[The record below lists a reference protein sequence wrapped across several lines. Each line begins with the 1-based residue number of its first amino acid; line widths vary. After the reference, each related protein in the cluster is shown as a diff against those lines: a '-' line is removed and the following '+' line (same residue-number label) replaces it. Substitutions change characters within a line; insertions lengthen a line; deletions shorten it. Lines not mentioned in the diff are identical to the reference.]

1 MKISTGKS
9 RHDTAWRAEEITWEE
24 LLGRLRRPCVTT
36 ETFAEYC
43 HMSAADRADK
53 KDVGGFVGGR
63 LRGSR
68 RKSEDVV
75 SRSLITLDADNAY
88 PGLWDDAAVM
98 LPWRM
103 CAYSTHSH
111 RPDKPRLRFL
121 LPTSREVTPDEYP
134 AVARRVAQMI
144 GIETMDPT
152 TYQPARLMYW
162 PSHSRDAEYLLYEQ
176 EGETL
181 DPDAILATY
190 NNWRNASE
198 WPTSSGEAE
207 IRVAAAKHQGDPT
220 EKPGIVGRF
229 CRAYDVPAAIETF
242 LSDKYRAEQ
251 GGRYTWIDGTT
262 ACGAVL
268 YDDGAFLYSNHST
281 DPAQGQLCNAFDLV
295 RIHKFADRDTDPTVE
310 ITKRPSYLAMCD
322 FAASLPDL
330 KEAMVREVNADFED
344 MRDQSEW
351 VHQLECN
358 KKTGLIEPTIE
369 NLRLILTYDEAFRGK
384 LAFNAFSGRLVWRSA
399 PPWNPF
405 ERVQYEN
412 GRPFTDADAANLRN
426 YFQKHWKVNAPKAL
440 DDALTSVSDAN
451 AFNPVR
457 EYLDS
462 LTWDGIERLDT
473 LLVRFMR
480 AQDTPFTR
488 AATRKWFTG
497 AVKRIYEP
505 GCKFDSMLVLIG
517 EQGVGKSRLPLIMSR
532 GWFTDSLPSMSG
544 DKSSFEAL
552 SGKWIVEVAELAA
565 AKKSEQE
572 SIKNFVS
579 KQTDSYR
586 QAYAHYTQDYPR
598 QCVFFGTTNDPE
610 PLHDPTGARR
620 FWTIEVEGFERGV
633 LTGLEEERDQLWAE
647 AKHRYHAGETLWLDD
662 EAVNAEAVA
671 LQDHY
676 TVHDEME
683 ASILEYLDRRLPEGW
698 YSMSVEDRR
707 DFIHG
712 DALSSYAD
720 ADLTLVR
727 DVICVQEIRVE
738 LCGQDPTRGGADE
751 KLSRRI
757 GAILNRLPG
766 WKRAVG
772 QRRIPG
778 HGKQRYYTRRQ

>member
-1 MKISTGKS
+1 MIISTGKS
-9 RHDTAWRAEEITWEE
+9 RHDTAWKAENITWQE
-24 LLGRLRRPCVTT
+24 LTDRLRTPCRTP
-36 ETFAEYC
+36 EAYSEYRR
-43 HMSAADRADK
+43 MSAQDRADR
-53 KDVGGFVGGR
+53 KDVGGFVGGK

-68 RKSEDVV
+68 RKSEDVL
-75 SRSLITLDADNAY
+75 SRCLITLDADSAY
-88 PGLWDDAAVM
+88 PGLWDDVTVM
-98 LPWRM
+98 LPWQM

-111 RPDKPRLRFL
+111 SPEKPRLRFVI
-121 LPTSREVTPDEYP
+121 PMTRDVTPDEYP
-134 AVARRVAQMI
+134 AVARRVAEMI

-162 PSHSRDAEYLLYEQ
+162 PSVSRDGEYLFYEQ
-176 EGETL
+176 TGDLL
-181 DPDAILATY
+181 DPDGILDSY
-190 NNWRNASE
+190 NNWRNAAE
-198 WPTSSGEAE
+198 WPTSSAE
-207 IRVAAAKHQGDPT
+207 TDVRVSAAKHQGDPT

-229 CRAYDVPAAIETF
+229 CRAYDVPAAIDAF
-242 LSDKYRAEQ
+242 LSDKYRQEPS
-251 GGRYTWIDGTT
+251 GRYTWIEGTT
-262 ACGAVL
+262 ASGAVL

-295 RIHKFADRDTDPTVE
+295 RIHKFADRDTDPTVD

-322 FAASLPDL
+322 FAASLPEL
-330 KEAMVREVNADFED
+330 KEAMVKEVNEDFAD

-369 NLRLILTYDEAFRGK
+369 NMRLILTYDDAFRGK
-384 LAFNAFSGRLVWRSA
+384 LALNAFSGRLVWRSA

-405 ERVQYEN
+405 ERVQFTN

-440 DDALTSVSDAN
+440 EDALTSVSDAN

-462 LTWDGIERLDT
+462 LSWDGVERLDT
-473 LLVRFMR
+473 LLVRYMR

-517 EQGVGKSRLPLIMSR
+517 EQGVGKSRLPLIMSK

-647 AKHRYHAGETLWLDD
+647 AKQRYHDGETLWLDD
-662 EAVNAEAVA
+662 DAVNAEAVA

-683 ASILEYLDRRLPEGW
+683 ASILEYLDRRLPGNW
-698 YSMSVEDRR
+698 YNLSVEDRR

-738 LCGQDPTRGGADE
+738 LCGQDPTRGGSDE

-778 HGKQRYYTRRQ
+778 HGKQRYYTRKQ

>member
-1 MKISTGKS
+1 MIISTGKS
-9 RHDTAWRAEEITWEE
+9 RHDTAWKAENITWQE
-24 LLGRLRRPCVTT
+24 LTDRLRTPCKTP
-36 ETFAEYC
+36 EAYSEYRR
-43 HMSAADRADK
+43 MSAQDKADR
-53 KDVGGFVGGR
+53 KDVGGFVGGK

-68 RKSEDVV
+68 RKSEDVL
-75 SRSLITLDADNAY
+75 SRCLITLDADSAY
-88 PGLWDDAAVM
+88 PGLWDDVTVM
-98 LPWRM
+98 LPWQM

-111 RPDKPRLRFL
+111 SPKKPRLRFVI
-121 LPTSREVTPDEYP
+121 PMTRDVTPDEYP
-134 AVARRVAQMI
+134 AVARRVAEMI

-162 PSHSRDAEYLLYEQ
+162 PSVSRDGEYLFYEQ
-176 EGETL
+176 TGDLL
-181 DPDAILATY
+181 DPDSILDSY
-190 NNWRNASE
+190 NNWRNAAE
-198 WPTSSGEAE
+198 WPTSSAE
-207 IRVAAAKHQGDPT
+207 TDVRMSAAKRQGDPT

-229 CRAYDVPAAIETF
+229 CRAYDVPAAIEAF
-242 LSDKYRAEQ
+242 LSDKYRQEPS
-251 GGRYTWIDGTT
+251 GRYTWIEGTT
-262 ACGAVL
+262 ASGAVL
-268 YDDGAFLYSNHST
+268 YDDGAFLYSNHAT

-295 RIHKFADRDTDPTVE
+295 RIHKFADRDTDPTVD

-322 FAASLPDL
+322 FAASLPEL
-330 KEAMVREVNADFED
+330 KEAMVKEVNEDFAD

-369 NLRLILTYDEAFRGK
+369 NLRLILTYDDAFRGK
-384 LAFNAFSGRLVWRSA
+384 LALNAFSGRLVWRSA

-405 ERVQYEN
+405 ERVQFTN

-440 DDALTSVSDAN
+440 EDALTSVSDAN

-462 LTWDGIERLDT
+462 LSWDGVERLDT
-473 LLVRFMR
+473 LLVRYMR

-517 EQGVGKSRLPLIMSR
+517 EQGVGKSRLPLIMSK

-647 AKHRYHAGETLWLDD
+647 AKQRYHDGETLWLDD
-662 EAVNAEAVA
+662 DAVNAEAVA

-683 ASILEYLDRRLPEGW
+683 ASILEYLDRRLPGNW
-698 YSMSVEDRR
+698 YNLSVEDRR

-720 ADLTLVR
+720 EDLTLVR

-738 LCGQDPTRGGADE
+738 LCGQDPTRGGSDE

-778 HGKQRYYTRRQ
+778 HGKQRYYTRKQ

>member
-1 MKISTGKS
+1 MIISTGKS
-9 RHDTAWRAEEITWEE
+9 RHDTAWKAENITWQE
-24 LLGRLRRPCVTT
+24 LTDRLRRPCVTT

-43 HMSAADRADK
+43 RMSAADRAAK

-134 AVARRVAQMI
+134 AIARRVAQMI

-176 EGETL
+176 EGEPL

-190 NNWRNASE
+190 NNWRNAAE
-198 WPTSSGEAE
+198 WPTSSSEAE
-207 IRVAAAKHQGDPT
+207 IRVTAAKHQGDPT

-229 CRAYDVPAAIETF
+229 CRAYDVPAAIDAF

-295 RIHKFADRDTDPTVE
+295 RIHKFADRDTDPSVE

-462 LTWDGIERLDT
+462 LSWDGIERLDT

-517 EQGVGKSRLPLIMSR
+517 EQGVGKSRLPLIMSK

-647 AKHRYHAGETLWLDD
+647 AKQRYHDGETLWLDD
-662 EAVNAEAVA
+662 DAVNAEAVA

-683 ASILEYLDRRLPEGW
+683 ASILEYLDRRLPGNW
-698 YSMSVEDRR
+698 YNLSVEDRR

-712 DALSSYAD
+712 DALSSYTD

-778 HGKQRYYTRRQ
+778 HGKQRYYTRKQ

>member
-1 MKISTGKS
+1 
-9 RHDTAWRAEEITWEE
+9 
-24 LLGRLRRPCVTT
+24 
-36 ETFAEYC
+36 
-43 HMSAADRADK
+43 
-53 KDVGGFVGGR
+53 
-63 LRGSR
+63 
-68 RKSEDVV
+68 
-75 SRSLITLDADNAY
+75 
-88 PGLWDDAAVM
+88 
-98 LPWRM
+98 
-103 CAYSTHSH
+103 
-111 RPDKPRLRFL
+111 
-121 LPTSREVTPDEYP
+121 
-134 AVARRVAQMI
+134 
-144 GIETMDPT
+144 
-152 TYQPARLMYW
+152 
-162 PSHSRDAEYLLYEQ
+162 
-176 EGETL
+176 
-181 DPDAILATY
+181 
-190 NNWRNASE
+190 
-198 WPTSSGEAE
+198 
-207 IRVAAAKHQGDPT
+207 
-220 EKPGIVGRF
+220 
-229 CRAYDVPAAIETF
+229 
-242 LSDKYRAEQ
+242 
-251 GGRYTWIDGTT
+251 
-262 ACGAVL
+262 VL

-295 RIHKFADRDTDPTVE
+295 RIHKFADRDTDPTVD

-322 FAASLPDL
+322 FAASLPEL
-330 KEAMVREVNADFED
+330 KEAMVKEVNEDFAD

-369 NLRLILTYDEAFRGK
+369 NLRLILTYDDAFRGK
-384 LAFNAFSGRLVWRSA
+384 LALNAFSGRLVWRSA

-405 ERVQYEN
+405 ERVQFTN

-440 DDALTSVSDAN
+440 EDALTSVSDAN

-462 LTWDGIERLDT
+462 LSWDGVERLDT
-473 LLVRFMR
+473 LLVRYMR

-517 EQGVGKSRLPLIMSR
+517 EQGVGKSRLPLIMSK

-647 AKHRYHAGETLWLDD
+647 AKQRYHDGETLWLDD
-662 EAVNAEAVA
+662 DEVNAEAVA

-683 ASILEYLDRRLPEGW
+683 ASILEYLDRRLPGNW
-698 YSMSVEDRR
+698 YNLSVEDRR

-738 LCGQDPTRGGADE
+738 LCGQDPTRGGSDE

-778 HGKQRYYTRRQ
+778 HGKQRYYTRKQ

>member
-1 MKISTGKS
+1 MMISTGKS
-9 RHDTAWRAEEITWEE
+9 RHDTAWKAENITWQE
-24 LLGRLRRPCVTT
+24 LTERLRTPCKTP
-36 ETFAEYC
+36 ETLSEYMRMPAAEK
-43 HMSAADRADK
+43 ADR

-68 RKSEDVV
+68 RKSEDVL
-75 SRSLITLDADNAY
+75 SRCLITLDADNAY
-88 PGLWDDAAVM
+88 PGLWDDVTVM
-98 LPWRM
+98 LPWQM

-111 RPDKPRLRFL
+111 RPDKPRLRFV
-121 LPTSREVTPDEYP
+121 LPTTRDVTPDEYP
-134 AVARRVAQMI
+134 AIARRLAEMI

-162 PSHSRDAEYLLYEQ
+162 PSVSRDGEYLFYEQ
-176 EGETL
+176 DG
-181 DPDAILATY
+181 DAVNPDDILSTY
-190 NNWRNASE
+190 NNWRNAAE
-198 WPTSSGEAE
+198 WPTSSSETE
-207 IRVAAAKHQGDPT
+207 IRVSAAKRQGDPT

-242 LSDKYRAEQ
+242 LSDKYRPEPS
-251 GGRYTWIDGTT
+251 GRYTWIEGTT
-262 ACGAVL
+262 ASGAVL

-295 RIHKFADRDTDPTVE
+295 RIHKFADRDTDPTVD

-322 FAASLPDL
+322 FAASLPEL
-330 KEAMVREVNADFED
+330 KEAMVKEVNEDFAD

-369 NLRLILTYDEAFRGK
+369 NLRLILTYDDAFRGK
-384 LAFNAFSGRLVWRSA
+384 LALNAFSGRLVWRSA

-405 ERVQYEN
+405 ERVQFTN

-440 DDALTSVSDAN
+440 EDALTSVSDAN

-462 LTWDGIERLDT
+462 LSWDGTERLDT
-473 LLVRFMR
+473 LLVRYMK

-517 EQGVGKSRLPLIMSR
+517 EQGVGKSRLPLIMSK

-647 AKHRYHAGETLWLDD
+647 AKQRYHDGETLWLDD
-662 EAVNAEAVA
+662 DAVNAEAVA

-683 ASILEYLDRRLPEGW
+683 ASILEYLDRRLPGNW
-698 YSMSVEDRR
+698 YNLSVEDRR

-720 ADLTLVR
+720 AELTLVR

-738 LCGQDPTRGGADE
+738 LCGQDPTRGGSDE

-778 HGKQRYYTRRQ
+778 HGKQRYYTRKP

>member
-1 MKISTGKS
+1 
-9 RHDTAWRAEEITWEE
+9 
-24 LLGRLRRPCVTT
+24 
-36 ETFAEYC
+36 
-43 HMSAADRADK
+43 MSAQDRADR
-53 KDVGGFVGGR
+53 KDVGGFVGGK

-75 SRSLITLDADNAY
+75 SRCLITLDADSAY
-88 PGLWDDAAVM
+88 PGLWDDVTVM
-98 LPWRM
+98 LPWQM

-111 RPDKPRLRFL
+111 SPEKPRLRFVI
-121 LPTSREVTPDEYP
+121 PMTRDVIPDEYP
-134 AVARRVAQMI
+134 AVARRVAEMI

-162 PSHSRDAEYLLYEQ
+162 PSVSRDGEYLFYEQ
-176 EGETL
+176 TGDLL
-181 DPDAILATY
+181 DPDSILDSY
-190 NNWRNASE
+190 NNWRNAAE
-198 WPTSSGEAE
+198 WPTSSAE
-207 IRVAAAKHQGDPT
+207 TDVRVSAAKHQGDPT

-229 CRAYDVPAAIETF
+229 CRAYDVPSAIDAF
-242 LSDKYRAEQ
+242 LSDKYRQEPS
-251 GGRYTWIDGTT
+251 GRYTWIEGTT
-262 ACGAVL
+262 ASGAVL

-295 RIHKFADRDTDPTVE
+295 RIHKFADRDTDPTVD

-322 FAASLPDL
+322 FAASLPEL
-330 KEAMVREVNADFED
+330 KEAMVKEVNEDFAD

-369 NLRLILTYDEAFRGK
+369 NLRLILTYDDAFRGK
-384 LAFNAFSGRLVWRSA
+384 LALNAFSGRLVWRSA

-405 ERVQYEN
+405 ERVQFTN

-440 DDALTSVSDAN
+440 EDALTSVSDAN

-462 LTWDGIERLDT
+462 LSWDGVERLDT
-473 LLVRFMR
+473 LLVRYMR

-517 EQGVGKSRLPLIMSR
+517 EQGVGKSRLPLIMSK

-647 AKHRYHAGETLWLDD
+647 AKQRYHDGETLWLDD
-662 EAVNAEAVA
+662 DAVNAEAVA

-683 ASILEYLDRRLPEGW
+683 ASILEYLDRRLPGNW
-698 YSMSVEDRR
+698 YNLSVEDRR

-738 LCGQDPTRGGADE
+738 LCGQDPTRGGSDE

-778 HGKQRYYTRRQ
+778 HGKQRYYTRKQ

>member
-1 MKISTGKS
+1 MIISTGKS
-9 RHDTAWRAEEITWEE
+9 RHDTTWKAENITWQE
-24 LLGRLRRPCVTT
+24 LTDRLRTPCITP
-36 ETFAEYC
+36 ETYAEYRR
-43 HMSAADRADK
+43 MSAQDKADR
-53 KDVGGFVGGR
+53 KDVGGFVGGK

-68 RKSEDVV
+68 RKSEDVL
-75 SRSLITLDADNAY
+75 SRCLITLDADSAY
-88 PGLWDDAAVM
+88 PGLWDDVTVM
-98 LPWRM
+98 LPWQM

-111 RPDKPRLRFL
+111 SPEKPRLRFVI
-121 LPTSREVTPDEYP
+121 PMTRDVTPDEYP
-134 AVARRVAQMI
+134 AVARRVAEMI

-162 PSHSRDAEYLLYEQ
+162 PSVSRDGEYLFYEQ
-176 EGETL
+176 TGDLL
-181 DPDAILATY
+181 DPDSILDSY
-190 NNWRNASE
+190 NNWRNAAE
-198 WPTSSGEAE
+198 WPTSSAE
-207 IRVAAAKHQGDPT
+207 TDVRVSAAKHQGDPT

-229 CRAYDVPAAIETF
+229 CRAYDVPAAIDAF
-242 LSDKYRAEQ
+242 LSDKYRKEPS
-251 GGRYTWIDGTT
+251 GRYTWIEGTT
-262 ACGAVL
+262 ASGAVL

-281 DPAQGQLCNAFDLV
+281 DPAHGQLCNAFDLV
-295 RIHKFADRDTDPTVE
+295 RIHKFADRDTDPTVD

-322 FAASLPDL
+322 FAASLPEL
-330 KEAMVREVNADFED
+330 KEAMVKEVNEDFAD

-369 NLRLILTYDEAFRGK
+369 NLRLILTYDDAFRGK
-384 LAFNAFSGRLVWRSA
+384 LALNAFSGRLVWRSA

-405 ERVQYEN
+405 ERVQFTN

-440 DDALTSVSDAN
+440 EDALTSVSDAN

-462 LTWDGIERLDT
+462 LSWDGIERLDT
-473 LLVRFMR
+473 LLVRYMR

-517 EQGVGKSRLPLIMSR
+517 EQGVGKSRLPLIMSK

-647 AKHRYHAGETLWLDD
+647 AKQRYHDGETLWLDD
-662 EAVNAEAVA
+662 DAVNAEAVA

-683 ASILEYLDRRLPEGW
+683 ASILEYLDRRLPGNW
-698 YSMSVEDRR
+698 YNLSVEDRR

-712 DALSSYAD
+712 DALSSYTD

-738 LCGQDPTRGGADE
+738 LCGQDPTRGGSDE

-778 HGKQRYYTRRQ
+778 HGKQRYYTRKQ